1 MQSLICI
8 RSGKAIVQNK
18 TLSYT
23 DTYEH
28 FLLDG
33 GEKLPNGLKEL
44 DFNFTLHTCLSLGE
58 CPEKAIHEYVERML
72 NKLPSLV
79 AAFDARKAISD
90 AEAVAQSFAK
100 NDQEAKERAEKEALE
115 HWQNVSLADYK
126 QERLNELSRE
136 AAAFE
141 NNLNTEMYFTSSLGF
156 KVNGDRRT
164 KANLQDLITFF
175 DLQANDGTLPY
186 RDYDNKN
193 RNLTKQQLQLLLVE
207 HVANGN
213 NLYEQK
219 WAYQNQVS
227 QAKNKDT
234 LKAIK
239 FTFEMAD
246 YSKVPLPSTL
256 TKF

>member
-1 MQSLICI
+1 MQQEIVCI
-8 RSGKAIVQNK
+8 RGNEATIQTAKFG
-18 TLSYT
+18 YY

-28 FLLDG
+28 FLQDG
-33 GEKLPNGLKEL
+33 FNPLPEGAESI
-44 DFNFTLHTCLSLGE
+44 DFNKSLEFCVINGE
-58 CPEKAIHEYVERML
+58 MQNDWHNEYAEGLLLQVVELREKFEERQRQFY
-72 NKLPSLV
+72 
-79 AAFDARKAISD
+79 A
-90 AEAVAQSFAK
+90 AEA
-100 NDQEAKERAEKEALE
+100 AKEYEQMVNAMPLDEFK
-115 HWQNVSLADYK
+115 NM
-126 QERLNELSRE
+126 RLRDLSRQTS
-136 AAAFE
+136 AFE

-164 KANLQDLITFF
+164 KANLQDLINFF

-227 QAKNKDT
+227 QAKTKDAV
-234 LKAIK
+234 KAIK

>member
-1 MQSLICI
+1 MQQEIVCI
-8 RSGKAIVQNK
+8 RKNEATIQTAKFG
-18 TLSYT
+18 YY

-28 FLLDG
+28 FLQDG
-33 GEKLPNGLKEL
+33 FNPLPKGVESI
-44 DFNFTLHTCLSLGE
+44 DFNKSLEFCVINGE
-58 CPEKAIHEYVERML
+58 MQNDWHNEYAEGLLLQVVELREKFEERQRQFYAAESAKEYEQMVNAM
-72 NKLPSLV
+72 SL
-79 AAFDARKAISD
+79 AEFKDARL
-90 AEAVAQSFAK
+90 
-100 NDQEAKERAEKEALE
+100 R
-115 HWQNVSLADYK
+115 
-126 QERLNELSRE
+126 ELSRA

-227 QAKNKDT
+227 QAKTKDAV
-234 LKAIK
+234 KAIK